1 MSEHMKA
8 NRDLLRQIITIHQE
22 SHETYG
28 SPRVWRALKKQGIG
42 CGKNRVARLMRE
54 ADLRGRVVKVTR
66 RVPGVQRFYERHE
79 NLRLGEPVP
88 SHINRQWVGD
98 VTFLRVKGRP
108 CFLAAVMD
116 LCSRRILGWS
126 LRGDR
131 TTELTRQALTRALTG
146 RKPNPGCIF
155 HSDRGVEYGGAP
167 YTDDLTRHGFRISM
181 NRSYHSQDNAHM
193 ESFFHSMKAEWLRGR
208 SFESIEHLESSIG
221 AYIRFY
227 NCDRLH
233 SGIDYQTPVEYEK
246 KVTP

>member
-28 SPRVWRALKKQGIG
+28 SPRVWRALKKQGIE

-88 SHINRQWVGD
+88 SQINRQWVGD
-98 VTFLRVKGRP
+98 VMFLRVKGRP

-116 LCSRRILGWS
+116 LCSRRNPGWS

-208 SFESIEHLESSIG
+208 SFESIDRLESSVWG
-221 AYIRFY
+221 
-227 NCDRLH
+227 LH
-233 SGIDYQTPVEYEK
+233 EILQLR
-246 KVTP
+246 